1 MLPEITVSA
10 LVTASHVWPPVVVL
24 AILLPAR
31 RGLVSWPAFLVIG
44 LLVCYGV
51 QSLVNLASAYTPAEL
66 EAGASAPERF
76 HQFMLQHLARSVLLS
91 AAISIAPLYWLW
103 RLLRKRPPP
112 KASAS

>member
-1 MLPEITVSA
+1 MLPELTVSA

-24 AILLPAR
+24 AFLLAAR
-31 RGLVSWPAFLVIG
+31 RRLVSWPAFLVIG

-66 EAGASAPERF
+66 EAGVSAPEQF

-91 AAISIAPLYWLW
+91 AVISIAPLYWLW
-103 RLLRKRPPP
+103 RSLRKQPPL
-112 KASAS
+112 KVAAS